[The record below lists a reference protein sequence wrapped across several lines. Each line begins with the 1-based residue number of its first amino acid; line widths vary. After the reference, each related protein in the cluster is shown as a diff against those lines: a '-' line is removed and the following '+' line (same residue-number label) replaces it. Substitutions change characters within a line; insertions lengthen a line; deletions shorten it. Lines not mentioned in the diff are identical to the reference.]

1 MYVIDI
7 QYSCKTTGHLLLKY
21 LVLLKY
27 SIYEGF
33 FKEKMRQKDGK

>member
-7 QYSCKTTGHLLLKY
+7 QYGCKITGYLLLRI

-33 FKEKMRQKDGK
+33 FKEIARQKGRK